1 MRREHIDGGWWAL
14 PGEPDPA
21 LGWPGTKNG
30 RTHRIWLSE
39 PVRDLIADLER
50 EEPGFVLANE
60 RGRAVDQLDGEMREI
75 CAALGVTD
83 KVTPHD
89 LRRTFSSR
97 VTALG
102 FGRDAMNRVTNHIE
116 GGIADVTIATSTK
129 PRTRQSWRR
138 WRSVSSQSLPA
149 LTLTRSCRCEDEI
162 PHTAIP
168 LCVDEEV
175 RAHKVTPARV

>member
-116 GGIADVTIATSTK
+116 GGIADVYDRHEYETENKTIMETVAQRIIAIATGADTDK
-129 PRTRQSWRR
+129 VVPMRGRNTTHGN
-138 WRSVSSQSLPA
+138 PA
-149 LTLTRSCRCEDEI
+149 
-162 PHTAIP
+162 
-168 LCVDEEV
+168 V
-175 RAHKVTPARV
+175 RG